1 MRVRLVTP
9 TYRLEFEGPPTLWN
23 ELFRPIL
30 GGPEAPPDP
39 APLPAAPS
47 APAAT
52 PGYPVAQPSIPPHM
66 AQPMPGAAPASPG
79 WAPRPAMPAGPAA
92 TPSPGAVRTFV
103 LPRREPARDHGRRD
117 DPRAS
122 HGDSYSSETDGGSG
136 DWRRRRGGPEPTIL
150 VEPAADPNVL
160 YRRLNE
166 LDSRRAEK
174 DAVLAA
180 VWFVGRGQR
189 DVSPEEVEKHLEEHG
204 GPPDVKVRPH
214 MQKHITRTKLME
226 PGEQNGWVRLS
237 AKGRAQIR
245 LLVGE

>member
-9 TYRLEFEGPPTLWN
+9 AYRFEFEGAPALWN

-39 APLPAAPS
+39 APLPAAAPF
-47 APAAT
+47 APAA
-52 PGYPVAQPSIPPHM
+52 PGVATVAPVAAGGPA
-66 AQPMPGAAPASPG
+66 AQS
-79 WAPRPAMPAGPAA
+79 WAPRPAMPPA
-92 TPSPGAVRTFV
+92 PPQGAVRTFV
-103 LPRREPARDHGRRD
+103 LPRREPVRDHDRHDG
-117 DPRAS
+117 PRPP
-122 HGDSYSSETDGGSG
+122 HGDAYSSGDDEGQGG
-136 DWRRRRGGPEPTIL
+136 DWRRRRGGPEPTIP
-150 VEPAADPNVL
+150 VEPAADPDVL
-160 YRRLNE
+160 YRRLGE
-166 LDSRRAEK
+166 VDSRRAEK

-189 DVSPEEVEKHLEEHG
+189 DVSPEEVEKHLREHG
-204 GPPDVKVRPH
+204 GPADVKVRPH

>member
-9 TYRLEFEGPPTLWN
+9 TYRFEFEGSPSLWN

-39 APLPAAPS
+39 TPVATPAAAAVPSPAMAAAPAAPS
-47 APAAT
+47 WGARTAPA
-52 PGYPVAQPSIPPHM
+52 G
-66 AQPMPGAAPASPG
+66 
-79 WAPRPAMPAGPAA
+79 GPAVSA
-92 TPSPGAVRTFV
+92 SVPPQHGQGGVRTFV
-103 LPRREPARDHGRRD
+103 LPRREAVRDHDRRDHDRRD
-117 DPRAS
+117 DPRGPGAERA
-122 HGDSYSSETDGGSG
+122 DAYSSEADEGSG
-136 DWRRRRGGPEPTIL
+136 EWRRRRGGPEPTIP
-150 VEPAADPNVL
+150 VEPTADPNVL
-160 YRRLNE
+160 YARLSE
-166 LDSRRAEK
+166 VDSRRAEK

-189 DVSPEEVEKHLEEHG
+189 DVSPEEVEKHLREHG
-204 GPPDVKVRPH
+204 GPADVKVRPH